1 MRTFTLRQVGG
12 LLLLVAFGL
21 NLGGVVLYSAGP
33 EFGWVVET
41 LPYHAWERALF
52 MGSYI
57 VAALAV
63 TVLVPALGEA
73 GAAILSRLAATT
85 FPMAVAVALVMEALD
100 FGGPGAPRALVLTAV
115 LLLFGAGALLGGAL
129 VASRIVPAWIGWVT
143 IVWNVAWPAALS
155 IVSPGD
161 LYYPIL
167 HAIPWLLIGLPL
179 SRPLAERP
187 SARVTDR

>member
-41 LPYHAWERALF
+41 PPYHAWERALF

-63 TVLVPALGEA
+63 TVLVPALGKA
-73 GAAILSRLAATT
+73 GAVILSRLAATT

-100 FGGPGAPRALVLTAV
+100 FGGPGAPRVLVLTAV

-129 VASRIVPAWIGWVT
+129 VASRIVPAWIGW
-143 IVWNVAWPAALS
+143 
-155 IVSPGD
+155 
-161 LYYPIL
+161 
-167 HAIPWLLIGLPL
+167 
-179 SRPLAERP
+179 
-187 SARVTDR
+187 